1 MKMFLKNNIG
11 SLVALMLLAA
21 GFCSCDEIF
30 ELEETKAPSAV
41 SIDRDELVLMVGD
54 TCRLAAEL
62 TGSYTSPL
70 IYWTSI
76 DENKARVLSD
86 GSVVALSPG
95 DARIVV
101 MSVSD
106 TEVRDTA
113 VAHIIDIPT
122 VKETDF
128 RYDMPVY
135 ATVEGVII
143 EKNSSRRIM
152 AYCGSELRGV
162 SRILMVTD
170 GNGQNHHC
178 FLIRTVS
185 NTQTGDVLSFR
196 YYDSNLGSIID
207 LKETISFSH
216 DSFAGYPSSPVPFT
230 LKP

>member
-76 DENKARVLSD
+76 DEDKARVLSD
-86 GSVVALSPG
+86 GSVVALSQG

-106 TEVRDTA
+106 TDVRDTA
-113 VAHIIDIPT
+113 VAHILAVPT
-122 VKETDF
+122 VKESDY

-135 ATVEGVII
+135 AAVDGVNI
-143 EKNSSRRIM
+143 EKNASRRIM
-152 AYCGSELRGV
+152 AYCGNELRGV
-162 SRILMVTD
+162 SRILTVTD
-170 GNGQNHHC
+170 GDGGKHSC
-178 FLIRTVS
+178 FLIRAVS
-185 NTQTGDVLSFR
+185 NTQAGDLLSFR
-196 YYDSNLGSIID
+196 FYNSQTGSVVE
-207 LKETISFSH
+207 LKETITFNH
-216 DSFAGYPSSPVPFT
+216 DDFAGYPSQPVIFT
-230 LKP
+230 FKP

>member
-76 DENKARVLSD
+76 DEDKAKVLSD

>member
-1 MKMFLKNNIG
+1 MIVMLKNNVWKII
-11 SLVALMLLAA
+11 ALSVLLT
-21 GFCSCDEIF
+21 CLSSCDEIF
-30 ELEETKAPSAV
+30 ELEQTKAPSAV

-76 DENKARVLSD
+76 DEDKARVLSD

-113 VAHIIDIPT
+113 VAHIMDIPT

-135 ATVEGVII
+135 AAVDGVNI

-162 SRILMVTD
+162 SRLLMVTD
-170 GNGQNHHC
+170 GNGKNHYC

-185 NTQTGDVLSFR
+185 NTQAGDVLSFR

-216 DSFAGYPSSPVPFT
+216 DSFAGYPSSPFLFT
-230 LKP
+230 VMP

>member
-1 MKMFLKNNIG
+1 MIVMLKNNVWKII
-11 SLVALMLLAA
+11 ALSVLLT
-21 GFCSCDEIF
+21 CLSSCDEIF
-30 ELEETKAPSAV
+30 EFEQTKAPSAV

-76 DENKARVLSD
+76 DEDKARVLSD

-113 VAHIIDIPT
+113 VAHIMDVPS
-122 VKETDF
+122 VKESDF

-135 ATVEGVII
+135 AAVDGVNI
-143 EKNSSRRIM
+143 EKNASRRIM
-152 AYCGSELRGV
+152 AYCGNELRGV
-162 SRILMVTD
+162 SWILTVTD
-170 GNGQNHHC
+170 GDGGKHSC
-178 FLIRTVS
+178 FLIRAVS

-196 YYDSNLGSIID
+196 YYDALLGSIIE
-207 LKETISFSH
+207 LKETISFNH
-216 DSFAGYPSSPVPFT
+216 ESFEGYPSQPVTFT
-230 LKP
+230 FKP

>member
-1 MKMFLKNNIG
+1 MFLKNNIG

>member
-76 DENKARVLSD
+76 DEDKAKVLSD

-113 VAHIIDIPT
+113 VAHIMDIPA

-135 ATVEGVII
+135 AAVDGVNI

-170 GNGQNHHC
+170 GNGQNHYC
-178 FLIRTVS
+178 FLIRVMS

-207 LKETISFSH
+207 LKETITFSH

>member
-1 MKMFLKNNIG
+1 MN
-11 SLVALMLLAA
+11 MLLNKKIGFSAA
-21 GFCSCDEIF
+21 LFLLLTGFCSCDEIF

-76 DENKARVLSD
+76 DEDKAKVLSD

-113 VAHIIDIPT
+113 VAHIMDVPS
-122 VKETDF
+122 VKESDF

-135 ATVEGVII
+135 AAVDGVNI
-143 EKNSSRRIM
+143 EKNASRRIM
-152 AYCGSELRGV
+152 AYCGNELRGV
-162 SRILMVTD
+162 SRILTVTD
-170 GNGQNHHC
+170 GDGGKHSC
-178 FLIRTVS
+178 FLIRAVS

-196 YYDSNLGSIID
+196 YYDALLGSIIE
-207 LKETISFSH
+207 LKETISFNH
-216 DSFAGYPSSPVPFT
+216 ESFEGYPSQPVTFT
-230 LKP
+230 FKP